1 MHDTLAYWATDPM
14 WRGSHHHELTFGLTY
29 AWSEH
34 FMLPLSHDEVVHLK
48 KPLLGKMPGGTD
60 HERFANLRALYA
72 WMWAHPGKQ
81 LFFMGSELADTRE
94 WSHDRSLDWGLLDDP
109 RHAGVQRLVA
119 ALNEAQRDR
128 PELHVGDGD
137 PAGFA
142 WLAVDDTTHSVLAFE
157 RRVPGGD
164 GVLVCVANLSG
175 LEHRGYRIGLPEP
188 GSWRG
193 LLSTDEARFVG
204 AGSWV
209 PHLPTEATP
218 WQGRP
223 QSAVLDLPPLT
234 VVYLVPDR

>member
-1 MHDTLAYWATDPM
+1 
-14 WRGSHHHELTFGLTY
+14 
-29 AWSEH
+29 
-34 FMLPLSHDEVVHLK
+34 
-48 KPLLGKMPGGTD
+48 
-60 HERFANLRALYA
+60 
-72 WMWAHPGKQ
+72 
-81 LFFMGSELADTRE
+81 
-94 WSHDRSLDWGLLDDP
+94 
-109 RHAGVQRLVA
+109 
-119 ALNEAQRDR
+119 
-128 PELHVGDGD
+128 VGDGD

-209 PHLPTEATP
+209 PNLPTEAIA

-223 QSAVLDLPPLT
+223 QSVVVDLPPLT